1 MSGKRVVG
9 RPIKKGE
16 VLNPKGR
23 PPIPE
28 KYKHIRKL
36 YALDVQMFI
45 FKYLNMPVEEL
56 EKLNGRKDIPMIEL
70 FIISMIQKGIKEG
83 DTMAWKTLMDYT
95 IGMLPRPMVI
105 KKIEDNKPRDVIP
118 IQMTKEEKLIMLDRL
133 RDKINAQSESSSE
146 NIIESTKGENESTT
160 NRETASEVSETDG
173 D

>member
-1 MSGKRVVG
+1 MSGFKG
-9 RPIKKGE
+9 RIQKGE
-16 VLNPKGR
+16 VRNPNGR
-23 PPIPE
+23 PRIPE
-28 KYKHIRKL
+28 KYREIRRMNS
-36 YALDVQMFI
+36 LDVQMLI
-45 FKYLNMPVEEL
+45 NKYFYMPIEEL

-83 DTMAWKTLMDYT
+83 DSYAWKTLMDYT